1 MFCAAIP
8 VQLIVMMQMGQ
19 KCTLCFLDVVSCL
32 RWNLEASNSIG
43 EGDSFSAIHRGSGQV
58 GQSALGVWQIGWRS
72 CFLFLKISFNHIF
85 PGANEAADQF
95 Y

>member
-32 RWNLEASNSIG
+32 RRNLEASNSRG
-43 EGDSFSAIHRGSGQV
+43 EGDSFSAIHRGSGRV
-58 GQSALGVWQIGWRS
+58 GGRLGGGV
-72 CFLFLKISFNHIF
+72 
-85 PGANEAADQF
+85 AF
-95 Y
+95 YFIEVEN